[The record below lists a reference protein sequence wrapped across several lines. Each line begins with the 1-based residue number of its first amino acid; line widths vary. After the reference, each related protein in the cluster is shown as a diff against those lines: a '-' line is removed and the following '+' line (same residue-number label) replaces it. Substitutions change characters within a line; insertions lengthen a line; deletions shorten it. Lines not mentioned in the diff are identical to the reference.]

1 MMRPSPAPTLAEPL
15 EHQERVAKL
24 LTSAGAASVIQVAA
38 APQERYAASS
48 FAWERGGLGSR

>member
-1 MMRPSPAPTLAEPL
+1 MTRPSPAPTLAELL
-15 EHQERVAKL
+15 EYQERIDKL
-24 LTSAGAASVIQVAA
+24 PTSAGAASVIQVAA